1 MVAAYNHA
9 QERGWN
15 PVNTGRA
22 PWLPKV
28 YEDAVEYAG
37 SVFAE
42 CSEEARRRSEAKVRR
57 G

>member
-15 PVNTGRA
+15 PVTTGRA

-28 YEDAVEYAG
+28 YEDAVAYAG
-37 SVFAE
+37 SVYAE
-42 CSEEARRRSEAKVRR
+42 QSAEARRRADSRVKR